1 MLSRSAQ
8 NLYWLGR
15 YLERA
20 EHLCR
25 LLQLQMET
33 LVDRPRQE
41 IHFGWQR
48 IYANLQRRPP
58 LAKAEFELYRDDDSM
73 LADAYTLADDLTFET
88 SNPDS
93 LHSCFAHGRE
103 NARQSRNCLSF
114 EMWTCLNRTWL
125 QLKEV
130 DLAKI
135 WQPTPENFYARTT
148 EQLAAF
154 AGITAATMYRT
165 QGWHFLQL
173 GRAIERAKQTSS
185 LLLAQQ
191 KLSHPQKNFD
201 SADWLSLLRF
211 YQALDTYQWNYRGHI
226 DPPQVLR
233 LLVHDRRLPCSLA
246 HTLLHVN
253 AKIDAL
259 VTDTATKDRDLQQF
273 STRLEKK
280 SCPPKTTK
288 NTKPFNLAE
297 CHEQLYQLDRLITA
311 RWFDYSIEDCPAA
324 P

>member
-1 MLSRSAQ
+1 MLARSAQ

-58 LAKAEFELYRDDDSM
+58 LAKAEFELYRDDDTM

-103 NARQSRNCLSF
+103 NARQSRNYLSF
-114 EMWTCLNRTWL
+114 EVWTCLNRAWL

-154 AGITAATMYRT
+154 AGVSAATMYRT
-165 QGWHFLQL
+165 QAWHFLQL
-173 GRAIERAKQTSS
+173 GHAIERAQQTSA

-191 KLSHPQKNFD
+191 QLSHAQKSRD
-201 SADWLSLLRF
+201 DAGWLSLLRF
-211 YQALDTYQWNYRGHI
+211 YRAVDTYQWRYRGSI
-226 DPPQVLR
+226 EPTQVLQ
-233 LLVHDRRLPCSLA
+233 LLVHDHRLPCSLA
-246 HTLLHVN
+246 YTLLHVGAGITLLLN
-253 AKIDAL
+253 ETESEDHA
-259 VTDTATKDRDLQQF
+259 LQQF
-273 STRLEKK
+273 GAELEQKANAPQTDKDSTILD
-280 SCPPKTTK
+280 
-288 NTKPFNLAE
+288 LAE
-297 CHEQLYQLDRLITA
+297 CHEQLRQLDRTITTS
-311 RWFDYSIEDCPAA
+311 WFDYSIDDYLR
-324 P
+324 

>member
-33 LVDRPRQE
+33 LVDRPRQA

-58 LAKAEFELYRDDDSM
+58 LAKAEFELYYDDDLM
-73 LADAYTLADDLTFET
+73 LADAYTLTDDLTFET

-114 EMWTCLNRTWL
+114 EMWTCLNRAWL
-125 QLKEV
+125 QLKDV
-130 DLAKI
+130 NLAKI
-135 WQPTPENFYARTT
+135 WRPTPESFYAHTS

-154 AGITAATMYRT
+154 AGISATTMYRT
-165 QGWHFLQL
+165 QGWHFLRL
-173 GRAIERAKQTSS
+173 GRVLERAQQTSS
-185 LLLAQQ
+185 LLLAQD
-191 KLSHPQKNFD
+191 KLSCAQESRD
-201 SADWLSLLRF
+201 LGDWLGLLRF
-211 YQALDTYQWNYRGHI
+211 YRALDTYQRHYRGRI
-226 DPPQVLR
+226 DPAQVLQ

-246 HTLLHVN
+246 HALLQVDAEIGALFADIATEDHNLRQLSAILARKSQPTLTANDTTLL
-253 AKIDAL
+253 
-259 VTDTATKDRDLQQF
+259 DL
-273 STRLEKK
+273 
-280 SCPPKTTK
+280 
-288 NTKPFNLAE
+288 AA
-297 CHEQLYQLDRLITA
+297 CHEQLCQLDRLITA
-311 RWFDYSIEDCPAA
+311 RWFDYSIDDRPAT

>member
-1 MLSRSAQ
+1 MLSHSAQ

-58 LAKAEFELYRDDDSM
+58 LAKAEFELYRDDDVM

-93 LHSCFAHGRE
+93 VHSCFAHGRE
-103 NARQSRNCLSF
+103 SARQSRNHLSF

-130 DLAKI
+130 DLAKV
-135 WQPTPENFYARTT
+135 WQPTPEKFYARTT
-148 EQLAAF
+148 EQLATF
-154 AGITAATMYRT
+154 AGITATTMYRT

-173 GRAIERAKQTSS
+173 GRALEQAQQTSA
-185 LLLAQQ
+185 LLSAQD
-191 KLSHPQKNFD
+191 KLSTAHNTSD
-201 SADWLSLLRF
+201 AAEWLSLLRF
-211 YQALDTYQWNYRGHI
+211 YRALDIYQWHYRGPI
-226 DPPQVLR
+226 DPAQVLQ
-233 LLVHDRRLPCSLA
+233 LLVYDSCLSCSLA
-246 HTLLHVN
+246 HALQQVNVEITALLSKTNNEN
-253 AKIDAL
+253 A
-259 VTDTATKDRDLQQF
+259 DLQQL
-273 STRLEKK
+273 SAELKN
-280 SCPPKTTK
+280 KTNKPQANK
-288 NTKPFNLAE
+288 NTLDLSLY
-297 CHEQLYQLDRLITA
+297 HQQLCQLDRLLTA
-311 RWFDYSIEDCPAA
+311 HWFDYSIEDHPITS
-324 P
+324 

>member
-1 MLSRSAQ
+1 MLCRSAQ

-20 EHLCR
+20 EHMCR
-25 LLQLQMET
+25 LLRLQMET

-58 LAKAEFELYRDDDSM
+58 LAKAELELYHDDDLM

-93 LHSCFAHGRE
+93 LHNCFAYGRE
-103 NARQSRNCLSF
+103 SARQSRNYLSF

-135 WQPTPENFYARTT
+135 WQPTPENFYARTA

-154 AGITAATMYRT
+154 AGISASTMYRT

-173 GRAIERAKQTSS
+173 GHALERAQQSS
-185 LLLAQQ
+185 ALLQAQA
-191 KLSHPQKNFD
+191 KLSRAQKNPD
-201 SADWLSLLRF
+201 ADNWLSLLRF
-211 YQALDTYQWNYRGHI
+211 YQALDIYQWHYHVHI

-233 LLVHDRRLPCSLA
+233 LLRHDRRLPCSLA
-246 HTLLHVN
+246 HALLQVNTEIGTLF
-253 AKIDAL
+253 
-259 VTDTATKDRDLQQF
+259 TDTKIADRDLQQL
-273 STRLEKK
+273 SDALEKQ
-280 SCPPKTTK
+280 SRPPKSSDNATALD
-288 NTKPFNLAE
+288 LAA
-297 CHEQLYQLDRLITA
+297 CREQLRQLDRLIAA
-311 RWFDYSIEDCPAA
+311 RWFDYNIEDDPAT